1 MTISIV
7 VAILLYNS
15 LLAITVAVLLDD
27 NRFIMIAIPV
37 PVPVMTNRYSNWA
50 NSYADIFRCRG
61 QCSAAH
67 AGRGGDY

>member
-1 MTISIV
+1 MISIV
-7 VAILLYNS
+7 VAIPLYNS

-27 NRFIMIAIPV
+27 NRFIMIAI